1 MQETFITDNFL
12 LHNETAVA
20 LYHEYARDMP
30 ILDYHC
36 HLPPDQIAEDRRFE
50 NLTQIWLHGDHY
62 KWRAMRANGVPER
75 FCTGEATDWEKFE
88 QWARTV
94 PRTLRNPLYHWTHL
108 ELNRPF
114 GINDRLLCPE
124 TARGIWDECNAKLA
138 QPEFSCRGIMRRMN
152 VVLVCTTD
160 DPVDTLEHHAAI
172 RADRSMP
179 VKVLPTFRPD
189 KAMAVESPEQFN
201 AWVDRLAE
209 ASGVDIKDFDSF
221 LEAIRRR
228 HDFFHAAGCRLSDHG
243 PETFYAEEYT
253 ESEVQAVFRRI
264 RRGNDLRP
272 EEILKFKSA
281 MLHEFA
287 LLDHEKGWTQQFH
300 FGAMRSTNTRMLKM
314 LGPDTGFDSIGDF
327 EVARPLARF
336 LDRLDRDDRLAKTI
350 LYNLNPAD
358 NDLTATMIGNF
369 QDGSRPGKMQF
380 GSGWWFLDQKDGMEK
395 QLNSLSNQGL
405 LSRFVGMLTDS
416 RSFLSYTRHEYFRRI
431 LCNLL
436 GAEIEQGL
444 LPRDIVL
451 VGSMVQD
458 ICYNNAAEYFG
469 FDLGV
474 DSQSQPR
481 RGGSV

>member
-36 HLPPDQIAEDRRFE
+36 HLPPDQIAEDRQFE

-179 VKVLPTFRPD
+179 VKVLPAFRPD

-209 ASGVDIKDFDSF
+209 VSGVDIKDLDSF
-221 LEAIRRR
+221 LDAIRRR

-243 PETFYAEEYT
+243 LETFYAEEYT

-395 QLNSLSNQGL
+395 QLDSLSNQGL

-444 LPRDIVL
+444 LPRDIAL
-451 VGSMVQD
+451 VGLMVQD

-469 FDLGV
+469 FDLGAV
-474 DSQSQPR
+474 P
-481 RGGSV
+481 